1 MNGKELAEKI
11 VENTSFLSRVECSV
25 LAFLLIH
32 DTDYR
37 TSREIERTMFLRQPE
52 VSMVLSAFRR
62 YKWIKEKSMKKTG
75 GKGRPVKLIKLSK
88 SQDEIFKVLIAKMDK
103 KIQESTKQKEGLK
116 EIQKYLENGGK
127 KYENE

>member
-11 VENTSFLSRVECSV
+11 VENTSFLKRVECSV

-32 DTDYR
+32 DADYR
-37 TSREIERTMFLRQPE
+37 TSRQIEQTMFLRQPE
-52 VSMVLSAFRR
+52 VSMVLSAFRK

-88 SQDEIFKVLIAKMDK
+88 SQDEIFKMLIAKMDK
-103 KIQESTKQKEGLK
+103 KIQEFTKQKDGLK
-116 EIQKYLENGGK
+116 QIQKYLEDKG
-127 KYENE
+127 